1 MEYNKIGIPNLGNGF
16 KKTNPF
22 EQMNKIVPKRFTTPG
37 NSSIDKASNIVKKA
51 VKTRT
56 DRENQEARYRQFIE
70 DQKEETRKA
79 AEKRKRDYEEL
90 DKKRAEEYKRK
101 AEQNDKEYEQEF
113 TNWVNELAEHGDGYK
128 GVLARNLVKMG
139 DNKEGAFNSWRHIL
153 KGIYAFNNTIGSLV
167 GDATSTHLES
177 IASKKNFNDL
187 DKSYADAHIQR
198 LNIQK
203 NIDIIENQKN
213 LLAETVSQ
221 PNSKNDPNFRQRYNE
236 VKKQINEYN
245 NQINLL
251 KQKMDNP
258 QLKELDEEYKINY
271 VINHGG
277 LGGYIAGEL
286 WDSVKLLN
294 HLGTYNKLKKSAEYR
309 AARRA
314 ELLREYD
321 EKIANRIQY
330 EDSQNFQENLKNFYA
345 NPEQFGKQL
354 NNALK
359 YKDTKFQIQQNN
371 LDKDLKIAEITKNA
385 KDTENKELENDY
397 LETAKLND
405 QYNDYWRV
413 SEAYKKGK
421 QIHQNASLFS
431 PDYWF
436 YVAPGMIGS
445 SNSSMDQI
453 KSNLIQYGSLAA
465 GAAVSMLGSPVAGA
479 AVTNI
484 GGALAIPGQIKGGF
498 DENYAETGQKKVDN
512 LYESIKELSF
522 FNDDPKL
529 KSDILGDLKKQSI
542 QYYTKH
548 GYSKDWINER
558 YNSGTEEDD
567 KNALRDLVMGLTK
580 NNDPRLQEAMLNSN
594 KGLKT
599 QFWADNVRTMGEMPI
614 QLAMN
619 FLPTKP
625 LTKAGDV
632 ALDGGKVLSKKLVN
646 KVSKTKAGKVISS
659 VSGEAASNAAEQ
671 TAERYANGFRRSTS
685 TFKSRMSSGYDT
697 GSAIGESLGF
707 GYGGRVVFGGAGAIT
722 REIAHQGSKLLT
734 PQAKAFV
741 RRYGDQIMNKYQNVY
756 DKLLPKD
763 WMRIGARYG
772 LNATR
777 RGFMQATSEGAEE
790 SVQYLNSKE
799 DFASKY
805 GFGNASLGDLII
817 NDFVQGGRVAEA
829 YLSLM
834 GIGNS
839 KLDDDLEFWQ
849 NVKGGFALGGMGGFH
864 PGQLINFYGNVKNAV
879 RQYKTDQFIRQS
891 AVMNRERNRLDR
903 AANVAFAEQ
912 AMNGRG
918 AEVIESMQTMY
929 QNDRRRENPIYTQ
942 DDYDEKIDAANK
954 IISLT
959 KNEKIKQQLKAKGIE
974 YGTKEYAT
982 AIADIYDL
990 QSQQEQNEKQRSEND
1005 ANLKSA
1011 YQNNE
1016 LNNDIDN
1023 IVTAARAGDLSLDLA
1038 LSQKRIQAGNKAVK
1052 DAIEQAK
1059 KDGKDTKDPEFNLSL
1074 EKIRNEAQDRAE
1086 EEGLMNYKEYVREKT
1101 RLVNRLKALLKFKGQ
1116 QNSAQ
1121 DFFNFLSDKLKLKT
1135 KRPDAKTILNST
1147 IAQIEETKSA
1157 LKQLD
1162 PDINLGKTDA
1172 DLLDALEAINDVSTV
1187 NQDDIQQ
1194 LELNSVALA
1203 ADRAV
1208 TQSYINQFQY
1218 GLVKNGDK
1226 YEYNPTQY
1234 KKGMDR
1240 DRRYIAAL
1248 MSGDTDKAESI
1259 QNEDITTSYNPE
1271 DVKNNE
1277 YKTRIN
1283 KIREADRENAKL
1295 NWMASDAFEGD
1306 IINKYMESLQEEA
1319 ERKNAKTESTKPD
1332 DHIPFDPSDSTTTVE
1347 SKPASETKWE
1357 STREKRNSNLAKA
1370 KEKYERRKAK
1380 AKEIYE
1386 KNKKKLRR
1394 NAYGSFIPAL
1404 PQLAQAANYL
1414 LQKAKTSTYKIAQ
1427 FVEELK
1433 EIAEDIDI
1441 DSVLPAIKEI
1451 YSKYAA
1457 KQAIFNSD
1465 ILNNLSSPEE
1475 IASYG
1480 YTAPHQIEP
1489 AAQLYNTIQNTIN
1502 KDNQNII
1509 KDISTYFNTIVQTED
1524 GSVVICKNQ
1533 QDKLYFTDETISFY
1547 EEQAKK
1553 LKQLNT
1559 SDESFENALKQIAP
1573 EGFPIQ
1579 TYVKYRN
1586 TEGIEQAIIVHIY
1599 NYKRSPGIIAGELVR
1614 NAVIGILVGDNSALR
1629 NIATFSGYDE
1639 FIADITSLKKSFDD
1653 LGYKIINTNQMLYDT
1668 NTRNSVQADII
1679 VIDKNKDIHVIDIL
1693 SSYIDI
1699 KSRWDYKPGR
1709 KANYTIHQREEN
1721 ILHQIEDILLSKF
1734 GQVTK
1739 SLSVLPVTCDIENLP
1754 TIFVQKTDG
1763 KINYMH
1769 IPTKLGHENEVDLT
1783 KEHEKAVEQVGHI
1796 NEQIRIYN
1804 NIVDNVKNNR
1814 FNKLDELTVSQQYTA
1829 EQYNTYFNELSN
1841 KYDDVIGKINEIND
1855 FIQKSKNKEYFDVSF
1870 EELFKN
1876 QDLIPQEVEDK
1887 INYLS
1892 DICNELDCTLTN
1904 IPGLK
1909 ATTQEEKDNV
1919 KKLYQCVFDAQKAL
1933 DMVLKDPNTNVVDVT
1948 REQELIASAM
1958 EKLAENTA
1966 NFGEMSKFVQKW
1978 WLEDFVI
1985 DNTGTGNNTSR
1996 TVNGIGEKYFQLHN
2010 TIKNWTK
2017 TLREHVLNDLHNRP
2031 VLQEWYDTLLNNYF
2045 AKLIDN
2051 TKKFNDTYI
2060 QDVVQKQ
2067 ILENDI
2073 QDGLDLIRDFNEQF
2087 SMREDKE
2094 YPEAPKDAA
2103 EKLNRISQ
2111 KWTDLYATSTQH
2123 NPAWDAMLYNDAYYH
2138 MSQKP
2143 DFLEKVKVSFYVAN
2157 ESKTYRNSR
2166 KYGYNINKGDVV
2178 MYIEYIDDNGKKNWA
2193 DLPILISPGY
2203 KPTSKEETQE
2213 RIRKINNVHRKFAK
2227 IVKQALKIV
2236 AEDKNKKIS
2245 FTLSTNKGSIKYDD
2259 NVASTHLVT
2268 EFLFKG
2274 LGNEQDL
2281 YTIKTSKE
2289 NRIGL
2294 SVFTMNK
2301 STGTMFY
2308 DVYAGSDLRTRIGY
2322 FDDTFQKQ
2330 HLAINNGAVIY
2341 FYFTGNNQYIGV
2353 PIETGAIG
2361 EESAK
2366 RLVYLMQLYMRGD
2379 RNING
2384 YDIYSLLQ
2392 QRLYMA
2398 DLSNQKKLS
2407 VYNNTNNRVVL
2418 NNNGIVEIG
2427 SKKYDISTQINDL
2440 IKDISAMSNN
2450 VDAKLLNE
2458 NMSDSQNSVFY
2469 TAKQIFKNTD
2479 ADKIELP
2486 NGYVFYREDFTHKNA
2501 DDTQGSTWLGY
2512 MLRNGI
2518 LRTRAIGKSY
2528 TQLNVDNF
2536 GIVDKNQEI
2545 GIEKKDVVK
2554 SVEKQHERLRNRNFR
2569 NLGGLTYSTQNV
2581 NEIMPGTSEEFRQK
2595 IIEYFDKVFGN
2606 HDAVYFAD
2614 EHQKFLGQIGDN
2626 QYVLGLCCDQMIK
2639 LSQYAPRSVA
2649 YHEAFH
2655 KIMELVLPDNVREE
2669 FYDSYRKRNGK
2680 NISDRKIAEAFAD
2693 MYMDYM
2699 TNKDA
2704 IKQAKWYKKPF
2715 KWFKQLT
2722 LELGLVPR
2730 IGVTG
2735 AINMINTFHN
2745 TNKGKYANIE
2755 ISEQKKKRFRKLF
2768 GEGLYYTVNNKSGKS
2783 ADFKYLANSGDVQ
2796 EMVRALG
2803 YWIASS
2809 MNLDSIN
2816 AGEYKIKNATSFVNN
2831 LSQDLIDE
2839 LCGNHLEDS
2848 EIDNIHRAFREVFQ
2862 SENKSVLDK
2871 KGKVVGFTK
2880 VYPKLDVLLDKIN
2893 EYIESTIIAYSGKIE
2908 DVVSD
2913 ENIDD
2918 ETEKAMGKNID
2929 QFDKTSYET
2938 SKLDTLPESVKF
2950 FLSTIPYVRYNN
2962 DEDGNKILDYDLSKN
2977 KFLSPTFMPMTE
2989 VFNTLVND
2997 LHFCSSLQ
3005 DLDKELK
3012 RLSETK
3018 EMYKYIYNKFHSL
3031 YEQCYKHNQD
3041 GSVNINYN
3049 AESYCASILCAL
3061 RGLKI
3066 DFITSVSR
3074 KQENGKEIKVGS
3086 SSLDRDRRM
3095 YSKQWT
3101 QFLISGQVSVFKRE
3115 RDKNG
3120 HLIFNEG
3127 MGGAENKDIFSR
3139 TAGFIEK
3146 LREGLSSAN
3155 QTFELDGIEYNKSIF
3170 DDIEDIK
3177 RSFIDKLNT
3186 IGIIFSKDA
3195 LNSMLS
3201 NKYNGT
3207 GVDALERLLTD
3218 KGEASISTFIDRLYN
3233 FVDVKG
3239 NINEDVLNNAY
3250 TDNGFVKEL
3259 GNQQGIYNRNTIEAM
3274 ALGLNGKKLHAVSQ
3288 NNSISHIVNALNTN
3302 DKNNPIV
3309 RRLMKFGYN
3318 ITNTSGFDSGSIILK
3333 NINNGKCNISTHIYV
3348 GSKTDNRG
3356 DGGTE
3361 YKQEPIV
3368 DDYMAKIA
3376 MTQQGYLVFPT
3387 LADKGTWM
3395 CLSGIELPGMV
3406 YNESGDV
3413 TNVPTIMWNG
3423 STPYI
3428 RPDNSVLDQMLEYA
3442 KCERL
3447 AIQQCMEDLGYDNIP
3462 GYEKQGRKVLPKEAY
3477 IKNYHTKNGSV
3488 EPNGTRFLSLTE
3500 VVQLDKKTGE
3510 PMLDEDG
3517 NLKTINLN
3525 DPTKSSE
3532 EMLKLANEWLFE
3544 KRDGETD
3551 EQFLERQRKTM
3562 AYTLNIQY
3570 QLEVQNA
3577 IDLGLVTRRNV
3588 DEYDLQT
3595 KQNKTLISIE
3605 SQNFSNLDTHM
3616 FNQNQIEHITNK
3628 IMESI
3633 PAWNNLPNGP
3643 KKQARL
3649 NVCKGL
3655 AIASILS
3662 DATTKSIIASQ
3673 EVQRCFSGHPAMFKV
3688 AYEGDHIKD
3697 STFDIQ
3703 KRIGGMVSTGD
3714 DNIEN
3719 LPDMKSSYRCAEC
3732 KDYEVKSSSDIFN
3745 RLESMFTDNAIRD
3758 MYSIIKDNY
3767 VDAYNMSIDEILS
3780 DESLS
3785 EQDKNAL
3792 IKAKEKGQQFFG
3804 AYTKNINVAD
3814 GAAYITDQMCENL
3827 LRLRGAL
3834 TGRVKK
3840 AFDILRSKDK
3850 YNWMDKAEAYKDIY
3864 EAVNIVTT
3872 KYTAYGFRNHTLNG
3886 EDQSDVAVSYYNKFA
3901 LFPLFPCIATGHM
3914 SGIYDKMLN
3923 EKVDMLFMTSAVK
3936 VGSQGAVKYDG
3947 TTINEPFNV
3956 YEQDYGFLRRQQNT
3970 DPEEGDTTAIG
3981 TQMVKVVLQ
3990 NLRLDRINY
3999 IDNVTG
4005 KPVSGKQILSSLM
4018 DSINQLTELGYKG
4031 IKEEFG
4037 IDEFGNVDNKKLSR
4051 YLISQMS
4058 SRNANK
4064 GLIEALQVDEK
4075 GNFKAP
4081 IAATSDSSWIESI
4094 LISTI
4099 NKRIIDIIT
4108 PGNSFV
4114 QRSVF
4119 AVEGS
4124 SVQGGIIQSDATMS
4138 PKING
4143 GKKLQM
4149 INEDNSMDAVISIDY
4164 FENILP
4170 KGLSFNEAR
4179 QWLIDNNI
4187 IGSRAKANTIGYR
4200 IPTQAQSSIHALR
4213 FVDIIPAVKSTII
4226 LPEEFTKITGSDF
4239 DIDHLYL
4246 ASFNYKKSEDGKT
4259 VSHDQF
4265 DPDSAEY
4272 HQNNILNQMMTL
4284 LKDTENSIHSLYKS
4298 IDNDTEL
4305 LTDIADQIPEQGS
4318 NKARAYNFG
4327 SLHEQVTRRN
4337 DYITGK
4343 FGIGP
4348 YALNVTN
4355 QELTRCFK
4363 VSFKKTNFTEESGI
4377 CNFDKLID
4385 YQYNY
4390 IASWISA
4397 FINAHVDI
4405 VKDPYISK
4413 MNINQFTYNMSN
4425 LLIRSGFGESALW
4438 FLSQPIIRDMAN
4450 ASNSANSEFMRDPNK
4465 FKTVYSAQKEA
4476 VANAVLKWLSP
4487 EDVSESV
4494 ISRYTTGDKN
4504 NTSEQLRVVDIIKSK
4519 MNVLKAIATHPGQK
4533 TVTVDG
4539 QIYDV
4544 ANIQRD
4550 VFYAWKTLERYS
4562 IALGNLVQK
4571 TKIDTKKQGK
4581 SFLAIYKYRQD
4592 FNKLFYGDSEKSL
4605 WDEES
4610 LHRLAEESW
4619 IKSKTDYACSLP
4631 FIILKGQTFN
4641 GNSVFIHEIT
4651 ELYNQLNPEQESIN
4665 IKKLEAI
4672 SKAVQTQIK
4681 CKYIA
4686 KYAKEYLGKTDK
4698 QISELFVG
4706 KYSMAHRLNMLN
4718 TAIRTTDQYKRLADN
4733 MLIQQ
4738 IYSAQE
4744 QEPVFVNGK
4753 RYERPS
4759 FIAIADRVG
4768 DSSMNS
4774 DMLIDAWQ
4782 DLLLDEDRVVR
4793 QFARDLIVYAYMT
4806 SGEYAGWNNLFKY
4819 VPPAWIRGEIDTA
4832 YGESMA
4838 SYVQNILSKN
4848 DFDKYIDLDE
4858 LARNNFQDYTFSRR
4872 LAEKN
4877 ADGERNILY
4886 NTDYALIIR
4895 TANNVKPP
4903 LYITTRV
4910 PGSRGNNASNFNI
4923 YKLVTPIGG
4932 VGEKNESTA
4941 SMYIKIKKAGFDSGH
4956 KQKIY
4961 EYGWDFKYVE
4971 NYSKNLSTIDTE
4983 TMTRRLFGF
4992 ISEHKNALPNQMYQE
5007 IIQSI
5012 NDSKYDKQNDVVIP
5026 TVPVTKKESKLGYNS
5041 MSEIVMH
5048 SGGAYGADTAWDF
5061 YARNAGV
5068 KQINHYRDQGNQVL
5082 SSSLNKRGVK
5092 ATVLSKEQMEFARR
5106 REFELLGKH
5115 YDDTLQGNLQVRNFY
5130 QVASS
5135 DGVFAIASMNSAKNG
5150 VSGGTNTAVQ
5160 LGISLNKPTHVFDLN
5175 SEKWY
5180 KYNPESKVFEEE
5192 STPVLTKNFAGVGTR
5207 DIQKY
5212 NIYKDGKWVER
5223 EQYVGDDKSKVALK
5237 AIEDVFNKTQAE
5249 LSNIETSTDNNSS
5262 SEQVSLNQNDTDQ
5275 FGTISQQVST
5285 LNSDKTI
5292 LTNAEILALHP
5303 FTGNDTKPRI
5313 AVASEHTD
5321 PVFFSK
5327 MIQSW
5332 ANGEHTFLDYKQ
5344 QPIKYEDIDALYLIT
5359 KHDGLPMRELL
5370 QINKPK
5376 IIHFSVT
5383 TLGNTK
5389 WEPGVMKWQDM
5400 IERIGDFIKQGLDPE
5415 YVTLRIDPIIPGVT
5429 KISEV
5434 DKLMKRASELGI
5446 KHVRFSVLDY
5456 YKTTAKF
5463 MEQLGYDYSK
5473 YFDKN
5478 KSGVYFT
5485 HAKSEIIK
5493 GIAEKMLAIAK
5504 KYNLDLS
5511 SCAEP
5516 CRMDGI
5522 SIEGCLSVNA
5532 INSML
5537 GTHIPNLGTENN
5549 KFRQLCTCYG
5559 GKTDLLRYN
5568 NNCASSC
5575 VYCYA
5580 HHNGD
5585 KMLNYYN
5592 EDGTLKQNRFTDSGL
5607 IKSTS
5612 NKMPKN
5618 YTDALKQ
5625 IQKWFD
5631 IDDQTTNITGKNNIK
5646 HAIQKLH
5653 IKINDKYLMDNMDEK
5668 DILNLLYKTSK
5679 FMDEMQ
5685 KLGDTGITIV
5695 SEDYF
5700 YGDFA
5705 KKVKSLTGE
5714 IISDIENNYD
5724 IQEGEKEKTMEIPN
5738 ILIKIL
5744 DFIESLNY
5752 KQREALDRIFEYPI
5766 YDLDPS
5772 VIGSIDLSDIITI
5785 TDTVEDTRQTDF
5797 LKELGM
5803 SDEDIKKAQEI
5814 KNHCKGG
5821 K

>member
-37 NSSIDKASNIVKKA
+37 NSSIDKASNIVRKA

-70 DQKEETRKA
+70 NQKAESKKI

-90 DKKRAEEYKRK
+90 DKKRAEEYKRN

-153 KGIYAFNNTIGSLV
+153 KGMYNFNNMIGSLV
-167 GDATSTHLES
+167 GDATSNHLES
-177 IASKKNFNDL
+177 IASQKNFNDL
-187 DKSYADAHIQR
+187 TKSQADAHIQR

-203 NIDIIENQKN
+203 NIDIIENQKD

-221 PNSKNDPNFRQRYNE
+221 PNSKNDPGFRQRYNE
-236 VKKQINEYN
+236 VKKQISEYN

-251 KQKMDNP
+251 KQKMNNP
-258 QLKELDEEYKINY
+258 QLKELDEEYKIDY
-271 VINHGG
+271 VLNHGG

-321 EKIANRIQY
+321 EKIANNNQTEGNKGSY
-330 EDSQNFQENLKNFYA
+330 MSL
-345 NPEQFGKQL
+345 PQFGIQVYNSPK
-354 NNALK
+354 NKNEEPK
-359 YKDTKFQIQQNN
+359 SIQQK
-371 LDKDLKIAEITKNA
+371 LDKDLKVTEHLKQQMDA
-385 KDTENKELENDY
+385 ENKELQNDY
-397 LETAKLND
+397 LETSKLND

-421 QIHQNASLFS
+421 QIHQDASLFS

-522 FNDDPKL
+522 FNDDPKS

-594 KGLKT
+594 KGLKA

-625 LTKAGDV
+625 LAKAGDV
-632 ALDGGKVLSKKLVN
+632 VLDGGKVLSKKLVN
-646 KVSKTKAGKVISS
+646 KVAKTKAGKIISK

-671 TAERYANGFRRSTS
+671 TAERYANGFRRPTS

-707 GYGGRVVFGGAGAIT
+707 GYGGRIAFGAAGAAA
-722 REIAHQGSKLLT
+722 REVAHYGSKLLT

-741 RRYGDQIMNKYQNVY
+741 RRYGDQIMNKYQNIY

-772 LNATR
+772 LNAAR

-790 SVQYLNSKE
+790 GVQYLNSKE

-959 KNEKIKQQLKAKGIE
+959 KNEKLKQQLKAKGIE

-990 QSQQEQNEKQRSEND
+990 QSQQEQNEKQRFEND
-1005 ANLKSA
+1005 ANLRSA

-1074 EKIRNEAQDRAE
+1074 EKIRNEAQDKAE

-1147 IAQIEETKSA
+1147 IAQIEETKRA

-1162 PDINLGKTDA
+1162 PDINFGKTDA
-1172 DLLDALEAINDVSTV
+1172 DLLDVLEAINDVSTV

-1259 QNEDITTSYNPE
+1259 RNEDITTPYNPE

-1277 YKTRIN
+1277 YKTRVN

-1319 ERKNAKTESTKPD
+1319 ERKNAKTESIKPD

-1347 SKPASETKWE
+1347 SKPASETKWD

-1380 AKEIYE
+1380 AKEVYE

-1394 NAYGSFIPAL
+1394 NTYGSFIPAL

-1414 LQKAKTSTYKIAQ
+1414 LQQAKTSTYKIAQ

-1441 DSVLPAIKEI
+1441 DSVLPAIKEL

-1524 GSVVICKNQ
+1524 GSVVVCKNQ

-1547 EEQAKK
+1547 KEQAKK

-1599 NYKRSPGIIAGELVR
+1599 NYKPSPGIIAGELVR
-1614 NAVIGILVGDNSALR
+1614 SAAIGILVGDNSAVR
-1629 NIATFSGYDE
+1629 NIAGFSGYEE
-1639 FIADITSLKKSFDD
+1639 FIADMTSLKKSFDD
-1653 LGYKIINTNQMLYDT
+1653 LGYQIINTNQMLYDT

-1769 IPTKLGHENEVDLT
+1769 IPTKLGHENKVDLA
-1783 KEHEKAVEQVGHI
+1783 KEHEKAVEQISRI
-1796 NEQIRIYN
+1796 NEQIKIYN
-1804 NIVDNVKNNR
+1804 SIVDSINNNR
-1814 FNKLDELTVSQQYTA
+1814 FNKLNELTVSQQYTA
-1829 EQYNTYFNELSN
+1829 EQYNTYFKELSN
-1841 KYDDVIGKINEIND
+1841 KYDDVIGKISEIND
-1855 FIQKSKNKEYFDVSF
+1855 FIEKSKNKEYFDVSF

-1958 EKLAENTA
+1958 EKLAENTV

-1985 DNTGTGNNTSR
+1985 DNTDTGDNTSR
-1996 TVNGIGEKYFQLHN
+1996 TVKGIGEKYFQLHN

-2017 TLREHVLNDLHNRP
+2017 TLHEHVLNDLHNRP

-2051 TKKFNDTYI
+2051 AQKFNTTYI
-2060 QDVVQKQ
+2060 QDVTQKQ

-2123 NPAWDAMLYNDAYYH
+2123 NPAWDAMLYNDAYYN

-2157 ESKTYRNSR
+2157 KPKTYRNSR
-2166 KYGYNINKGDVV
+2166 GYGYNINEGDVV
-2178 MYIEYIDDNGKKNWA
+2178 MYIEYTDDNGKKNWA

-2203 KPTSKEETQE
+2203 QPTSNEETQE

-2245 FTLSTNKGSIKYDD
+2245 FTLSTNKGSIKYD
-2259 NVASTHLVT
+2259 NITSTHLVT
-2268 EFLFKG
+2268 DFLFKG
-2274 LGNEQDL
+2274 FGNEQDL

-2301 STGTMFY
+2301 NTGTMFY
-2308 DVYAGSDLRTRIGY
+2308 DVYAGSDLRTRIGG

-2341 FYFTGNNQYIGV
+2341 FYSTGNNQYIGV

-2418 NNNGIVEIG
+2418 NNTGIVEIG

-2440 IKDISAMSNN
+2440 IKDVSGMSNN

-2469 TAKQIFKNTD
+2469 TAKQMFKNTD

-2501 DDTQGSTWLGY
+2501 DGTQGSTWLGY
-2512 MLRNGI
+2512 MLRNGV

-2595 IIEYFDKVFGN
+2595 IVEYFDKVFGN
-2606 HDAVYFAD
+2606 HDTVYFAD

-2730 IGVTG
+2730 IGVIG
-2735 AINMINTFHN
+2735 AVNMINTFHN

-2816 AGEYKIKNATSFVNN
+2816 AGEYKIKDATSFVNN

-2839 LCGNHLEDS
+2839 LCGNHLDDS
-2848 EIDNIHRAFREVFQ
+2848 EIDNIHRAFKEVFQ
-2862 SENKSVLDK
+2862 SENKSILDK

-2893 EYIESTIIAYSGKIE
+2893 EYIESTITAYSGKIE

-2918 ETEKAMGKNID
+2918 DTEKAMSKNID
-2929 QFDKTSYET
+2929 QYDKSSYET

-3018 EMYKYIYNKFHSL
+3018 EMYKYIYNKFHNL

-3041 GSVNINYN
+3041 GSVKINYN

-3066 DFITSVSR
+3066 DFITSISR

-3146 LREGLSSAN
+3146 LREGLTSAN

-3239 NINEDVLNNAY
+3239 NINEDVLNKAY

-3309 RRLMKFGYN
+3309 RTLMKFGYN

-3348 GSKTDNRG
+3348 GSKTDNKG

-3413 TNVPTIMWNG
+3413 TNVPTFMWYG
-3423 STPYI
+3423 TTPYI
-3428 RPDNSVLDQMLEYA
+3428 RPSNQVLDQMLEYA
-3442 KCERL
+3442 KGERL

-3500 VVQLDKKTGE
+3500 IVQLDKETGE
-3510 PMLDEDG
+3510 PMLDKDG

-3525 DPTKSSE
+3525 NPIKSSKD
-3532 EMLKLANEWLFE
+3532 MLKLANEWLFE
-3544 KRDGETD
+3544 KREGETD

-3577 IDLGLVTRRNV
+3577 IDLGLVTRRNIN
-3588 DEYDLQT
+3588 EYNLQT
-3595 KQNKTLISIE
+3595 KQDKILISEE
-3605 SQNFSNLDTHM
+3605 SQSFSNLDTHM

-3688 AYEGDHIKD
+3688 TYEGDHIKD

-3719 LPDMKSSYRCAEC
+3719 LPNMKSSYRCAEC

-3758 MYSIIKDNY
+3758 MYAIIKDNY
-3767 VDAYNMSIDEILS
+3767 VDAYNMTIDEILS

-3785 EQDKNAL
+3785 EQDKDAL
-3792 IKAKEKGQQFFG
+3792 TKAKEKGRQFFN
-3804 AYTKNINVAD
+3804 AYTGDINVAD

-3850 YNWMDKAEAYKDIY
+3850 YNWMDKSEAYKDIY
-3864 EAVNIVTT
+3864 EAVNIVST

-3970 DPEEGDTTAIG
+3970 DPEEGETTAIG

-3990 NLRLDRINY
+3990 NLRLDRVNY
-3999 IDNVTG
+3999 IDNATG
-4005 KPVSGKQILSSLM
+4005 YITSGEVILYSLM
-4018 DSINQLTELGYKG
+4018 NSINKLTELGYKG
-4031 IKEEFG
+4031 VKEEFG

-4094 LISTI
+4094 LISSL

-4119 AVEGS
+4119 AIEGS
-4124 SVQGGIIQSDATMS
+4124 STQGGAIQSDATMS
-4138 PKING
+4138 PTING

-4149 INEDNSMDAVISIDY
+4149 INEDHSMDAVISIDY

-4187 IGSRAKANTIGYR
+4187 IGSGAKANTIGYR

-4213 FVDIIPAVKSTII
+4213 FVDVIPAVKSTII

-4265 DPDSAEY
+4265 DPNSAEY

-4305 LTDIADQIPEQGS
+4305 LTDIAEQIPEQGS
-4318 NKARAYNFG
+4318 NKSRAYNFG
-4327 SLHEQVTRRN
+4327 SLHEQVIRRN

-4355 QELTRCFK
+4355 QELTRCFR
-4363 VSFKKTNFTEESGI
+4363 VSFKKTRFTEKSGI
-4377 CNFDKLID
+4377 CNFDKLVD
-4385 YQYNY
+4385 DQYNY

-4450 ASNSANSEFMRDPNK
+4450 ASNSANSEFMRNPNK

-4487 EDVSESV
+4487 EDVSELI
-4494 ISRYTTGDKN
+4494 ISKYITGDKN
-4504 NTSEQLRVVDIIKSK
+4504 NTAEQLRVVNAIKSK

-4539 QIYDV
+4539 YIYDV
-4544 ANIQRD
+4544 TDIQRD

-4581 SFLAIYKYRQD
+4581 SFLAIYKYKED
-4592 FNKLFYGDSEKSL
+4592 FNRLFYGDSEKSL
-4605 WDEES
+4605 WDEDS

-4631 FIILKGQTFN
+4631 FVILKRQTFN
-4641 GNSVFIHEIT
+4641 GNNVFIHEIT

-4665 IKKLEAI
+4665 VKKLEAI

-4706 KYSMAHRLNMLN
+4706 KYSIAHRLNMLN
-4718 TAIRTTDQYKRLADN
+4718 TAIRTMDQYKRLADN

-4744 QEPVFVNGK
+4744 QEPVLVNGK

-4768 DSSMNS
+4768 DNSMNS

-4782 DLLLDEDRVVR
+4782 DLLLDEDKVVR

-4848 DFDKYIDLDE
+4848 DFEKYIDLDE

-4886 NTDYALIIR
+4886 NTDQALIIR
-4895 TANNVKPP
+4895 TANDVKPP

-4983 TMTRRLFGF
+4983 TMTNRLFGF

-5012 NDSKYDKQNDVVIP
+5012 NDSKYDQQNDVVTP
-5026 TVPVTKKESKLGYNS
+5026 TVPITKKESKLGYNS
-5041 MSEIVMH
+5041 MSDIVMH

-5092 ATVLSKEQMEFARR
+5092 ATVLSKEQMEYARR
-5106 REFELLGKH
+5106 RERELLGKY
-5115 YDDTLQGNLQVRNFY
+5115 YDNTLQGNLQVRNFY

-5135 DGVFAIASMNSAKNG
+5135 DGVFAIASMNSVKNG

-5180 KYNPESKVFEEE
+5180 KYNPESKMFEEE

-5212 NIYKDGKWVER
+5212 NVYKDGKWVER

-5249 LSNIETSTDNNSS
+5249 LSNVETSTDQKENEELRKSS
-5262 SEQVSLNQNDTDQ
+5262 INQNDTDQ
-5275 FGTISQQVST
+5275 FGTTSEQAST
-5285 LNSDKTI
+5285 LNSNKTI

-5463 MEQLGYDYSK
+5463 MEQLGYNYSK

-5493 GIAEKMLAIAK
+5493 RIAEKMLAIAK

-5516 CRMDGI
+5516 CRIDGI

-5549 KFRQLCTCYG
+5549 KFRQFCTCYG

-5607 IKSTS
+5607 IESTS

-5618 YTDALKQ
+5618 YQKYIDI
-5625 IQKWFD
+5625 IQKYFD
-5631 IDDQTTNITGKNNIK
+5631 IGYTTGRIGKNASK
-5646 HAIQKLH
+5646 QVIQKLH
-5653 IKINDKYLMDNMDEK
+5653 IHVNENSDLFNAMKKNNLSEKDLLNALYILANYLNKPEIKGRTNLSSQKIDELLDTMGDDILTDILGTNEGFYDIKPSINDSL
-5668 DILNLLYKTSK
+5668 
-5679 FMDEMQ
+5679 
-5685 KLGDTGITIV
+5685 IV
-5695 SEDYF
+5695 NTQ
-5700 YGDFA
+5700 
-5705 KKVKSLTGE
+5705 L
-5714 IISDIENNYD
+5714 ISDLDFLFQNRKY
-5724 IQEGEKEKTMEIPN
+5724 IP
-5738 ILIKIL
+5738 IYQQIL
-5744 DFIESLNY
+5744 DYVINDEDTYN
-5752 KQREALDRIFEYPI
+5752 DIIDIFTV
-5766 YDLDPS
+5766 DS
-5772 VIGSIDLSDIITI
+5772 VDLSDLIQVDSTF
-5785 TDTVEDTRQTDF
+5785 DNVNQLELFSEED
-5797 LKELGM
+5797 M
-5803 SDEDIKKAQEI
+5803 KKAQEI
-5814 KNHCKGG
+5814 KNYCKGG

>member
-1 MEYNKIGIPNLGNGF
+1 MEYNKIGIPNLGNGL

-37 NSSIDKASNIVKKA
+37 NSSIDKASNIVRKA

-70 DQKEETRKA
+70 NQKAESKKA
-79 AEKRKRDYEEL
+79 AEKRKREYEEL
-90 DKKRAEEYKRK
+90 DKKQAEEYKRK

-113 TNWVNELAEHGDGYK
+113 TNWVNELAKHGDGYK

-177 IASKKNFNDL
+177 IASRKNFNDL

-271 VINHGG
+271 VLNHGG

-321 EKIANRIQY
+321 EKIANNNQADGDKGSY
-330 EDSQNFQENLKNFYA
+330 MSL
-345 NPEQFGKQL
+345 PQFG
-354 NNALK
+354 
-359 YKDTKFQIQQNN
+359 IQVYNSPKNKNEEQKSVQQK
-371 LDKDLKIAEITKNA
+371 LDKDLKVTEHLKQQI
-385 KDTENKELENDY
+385 DVENKELENDY

-405 QYNDYWRV
+405 RYNDYWRV

-465 GAAVSMLGSPVAGA
+465 GAAVSMFGSPAAGA
-479 AVTNI
+479 AITNI

-522 FNDDPKL
+522 FNDDPKS

-594 KGLKT
+594 KGLKA

-625 LTKAGDV
+625 LSKARDV
-632 ALDGGKVLSKKLVN
+632 VLDGGKVLSKKLVN

-671 TAERYANGFRRSTS
+671 TAEKYANGFRRSTS
-685 TFKSRMSSGYDT
+685 TFKSRMSSGYNT

-772 LNATR
+772 LNAAR

-790 SVQYLNSKE
+790 GVQYLNSKE

-942 DDYDEKIDAANK
+942 DDYDEKIDAAKK

-959 KNEKIKQQLKAKGIE
+959 KNEKLKQQLKAKGIE

-990 QSQQEQNEKQRSEND
+990 QSQWEQNEKQRFEND

-1074 EKIRNEAQDRAE
+1074 EKIRNEAQDMAE

-1208 TQSYINQFQY
+1208 TRSYINQFQY

-1234 KKGMDR
+1234 KKDMDR
-1240 DRRYIAAL
+1240 DRRYIEAL

-1259 QNEDITTSYNPE
+1259 RNEDITTPYNPE

-1319 ERKNAKTESTKPD
+1319 ERKNAKAESIKPD
-1332 DHIPFDPSDSTTTVE
+1332 DNIPFDPSDSTTTVE

-1480 YTAPHQIEP
+1480 YTTPHQIEP

-1533 QDKLYFTDETISFY
+1533 QDKLYFTDETIAFY

-1586 TEGIEQAIIVHIY
+1586 TEGIEQAIIVHKY

-1614 NAVIGILVGDNSALR
+1614 NAAIGILVGDNSALR
-1629 NIATFSGYDE
+1629 NIANFSGYDE
-1639 FIADITSLKKSFDD
+1639 FIADMTSLKKSFDD

-1829 EQYNTYFNELSN
+1829 EQYNTYFKELSN
-1841 KYDDVIGKINEIND
+1841 KYDDVTGKINEIND

-1966 NFGEMSKFVQKW
+1966 NFGEMSRFVQKW
-1978 WLEDFVI
+1978 WLEDFII

-1996 TVNGIGEKYFQLHN
+1996 TVKGIGEKYFQLHN

-2017 TLREHVLNDLHNRP
+2017 TLHEHVLNDLHNRP

-2051 TKKFNDTYI
+2051 AKKFNDTYI
-2060 QDVVQKQ
+2060 QDVSQKR

-2123 NPAWDAMLYNDAYYH
+2123 NPAWDAMLYNDAYYN

-2143 DFLEKVKVSFYVAN
+2143 DFLKKVKVSFYVAN

-2274 LGNEQDL
+2274 FGNEQDL

-2301 STGTMFY
+2301 NTGTMFY

-2469 TAKQIFKNTD
+2469 TAKQMFKNTD

-2501 DDTQGSTWLGY
+2501 DGTQGSTWLGY

-2545 GIEKKDVVK
+2545 GIDKKDVVK

-2730 IGVTG
+2730 IGVAG

-2783 ADFKYLANSGDVQ
+2783 TNFKYLANSGDVQ

-2809 MNLDSIN
+2809 TNLDSIN
-2816 AGEYKIKNATSFVNN
+2816 AGEYKIKDATSFVNN

-2839 LCGNHLEDS
+2839 LCGNNLDDS
-2848 EIDNIHRAFREVFQ
+2848 EIDNIHRAFKEVFQ

-2893 EYIESTIIAYSGKIE
+2893 EYIESTITAYSGKIE

-2938 SKLDTLPESVKF
+2938 SKLDTLPENVKF

-2962 DEDGNKILDYDLSKN
+2962 DEDGNRILDYDLSKN

-2989 VFNTLVND
+2989 VFNTIVND
-2997 LHFCSSLQ
+2997 LHLCSSLQ
-3005 DLDKELK
+3005 ELDNEFK
-3012 RLSETK
+3012 RLSEIK
-3018 EMYKYIYNKFHSL
+3018 EMYKYIYNKFHKL
-3031 YEQCYKHNQD
+3031 YEQCYKHNSD
-3041 GSVNINYN
+3041 GSIKINYD
-3049 AESYCASILCAL
+3049 AEAYCISILCAV
-3061 RGLKI
+3061 RSLKI
-3066 DFITSVSR
+3066 DFITAVSK

-3086 SSLDRDRRM
+3086 SSLNRDRKM

-3120 HLIFNEG
+3120 HLMFNEG

-3146 LREGLSSAN
+3146 LREGLTSAN

-3195 LNSMLS
+3195 LNNMLS

-3218 KGEASISTFIDRLYN
+3218 RGEASISTFIDRLYN

-3333 NINNGKCNISTHIYV
+3333 SINNGKCNISTHTYI

-3361 YKQEPIV
+3361 YKQEPIA
-3368 DDYMAKIA
+3368 DDYMAKLS
-3376 MTQQGYLVFPT
+3376 MTQQGYLIFPT

-3395 CLSGIELPGMV
+3395 CLSGIQLPGMV
-3406 YNESGDV
+3406 YSESGDV
-3413 TNVPTIMWNG
+3413 TNVPTIMWNR

-3488 EPNGTRFLSLTE
+3488 EPNGTRFWSLTE
-3500 VVQLDKKTGE
+3500 VVQLDKETGE
-3510 PMLDEDG
+3510 PMFDKDG

-3525 DPTKSSE
+3525 DPTESSVD
-3532 EMLKLANEWLFE
+3532 MLKLANEWLFE

-3570 QLEVQNA
+3570 QLSVQKA
-3577 IDLGLVTRRNV
+3577 INLGLVTRR
-3588 DEYDLQT
+3588 DISEYNLQT
-3595 KQNKTLISIE
+3595 KQDDILIPSY
-3605 SQNFSNLDTHM
+3605 SKNFSNLDTHM
-3616 FNQNQIEHITNK
+3616 FNQNHIENITNK

-3633 PAWNNLPNGP
+3633 PSWNKLPNGP
-3643 KKQARL
+3643 KRQARL

-3655 AIASILS
+3655 AIAIIIS
-3662 DATTKSIIASQ
+3662 DANNKSTMSTEEIM
-3673 EVQRCFSGHPAMFKV
+3673 RCFSGHPAMFKV
-3688 AYEGDHIKD
+3688 LYEGDHIKD

-3714 DNIEN
+3714 DNVEN
-3719 LPDMKSSYRCAEC
+3719 LPNMKSTYRCAEC
-3732 KDYEVKSSSDIFN
+3732 SDYKVKSTSDIFS
-3745 RLESMFTDNAIRD
+3745 RLESMFTNNAIRD
-3758 MYSIIKDNY
+3758 MYAIVKDNY
-3767 VDAYNMSIDEILS
+3767 IDAYNMSIDEILS

-3785 EQDKNAL
+3785 DKDKEAL
-3792 IKAKEKGQQFFG
+3792 AKAEEKGRQFFD
-3804 AYTKNINVAD
+3804 AYTGDINVAD

-3827 LRLRGAL
+3827 LRSRGAL
-3834 TGRVKK
+3834 FGRVKK
-3840 AFDILRSKDK
+3840 AFNILKGDDK

-3864 EAVNIVTT
+3864 EAVNIVST
-3872 KYTAYGFRNHTLNG
+3872 KYTAYGFRDHTLNG
-3886 EDQSDVAVSYYNKFA
+3886 ETQSDVAVPYYNKFA

-3914 SGIYDKMLN
+3914 SEIYNKMLN
-3923 EKVDMLFMTSAVK
+3923 EKVDMLLMTSAVK
-3936 VGSQGAVKYDG
+3936 VGSQGAVKYNG
-3947 TTINEPFNV
+3947 TSINEPFNV

-3999 IDNVTG
+3999 VDSTTG
-4005 KPVSGKQILSSLM
+4005 EYISGKRILSSLM
-4018 DSINQLTELGYKG
+4018 DSINKLTELGYKG

-4119 AVEGS
+4119 AMEDS

-4138 PKING
+4138 PTING

-4164 FENILP
+4164 FEDILP

-4187 IGSRAKANTIGYR
+4187 IGTGKNVKANTVGYR

-4213 FVDIIPAVKSTII
+4213 FVDVISTVKSTII

-4265 DPDSAEY
+4265 DPNSAEY

-4305 LTDIADQIPEQGS
+4305 LKDIADQIPEQDS

-4363 VSFKKTNFTEESGI
+4363 VSFKKTKFTEESGI

-4390 IASWISA
+4390 ISSWISA

-4405 VKDPYISK
+4405 VKEPYISK

-4425 LLIRSGFGESALW
+4425 LLIRSGFGEATLW

-4504 NTSEQLRVVDIIKSK
+4504 NTPEQLRVVDIIKSK
-4519 MNVLKAIATHPGQK
+4519 MNVLKEIAIHPEQK

-4539 QIYDV
+4539 YIYDV

-4550 VFYAWKTLERYS
+4550 VFYAWKTIERYS

-4665 IKKLEAI
+4665 VKKLEAI

-4718 TAIRTTDQYKRLADN
+4718 TAIRTMDQYKRLADN

-4744 QEPVFVNGK
+4744 QEPVLVNGK

-4768 DSSMNS
+4768 DNSMNS

-4782 DLLLDEDRVVR
+4782 DLLLDEDKVVR

-4819 VPPAWIRGEIDTA
+4819 VPPAWIRGEIDTD

-4872 LAEKN
+4872 LTEKN

-4895 TANNVKPP
+4895 TANDVKPP

-4932 VGEKNESTA
+4932 VGENNESTA
-4941 SMYIKIKKAGFDSGH
+4941 SLYIKIKKAGFDSGH

-4983 TMTRRLFGF
+4983 TITSRLFSF
-4992 ISEHKNALPNQMYQE
+4992 ISEHKNALPNQMYQQ

-5012 NDSKYDKQNDVVIP
+5012 NDSKYDQQNDVVTP
-5026 TVPVTKKESKLGYNS
+5026 TVPITKKESKLGYNS

-5212 NIYKDGKWVER
+5212 NVYKDGKWVER

-5262 SEQVSLNQNDTDQ
+5262 SKNNTSNSTKTESFNALSISNKTETFGVHIDPNIIYNYKTWLNDNKDGIVAYRIHKNRFNTKQNVEQCIIGNPFDWRKY
-5275 FGTISQQVST
+5275 GTEKCLQMFADWLI
-5285 LNSDKTI
+5285 
-5292 LTNAEILALHP
+5292 
-5303 FTGNDTKPRI
+5303 TGNNFGE
-5313 AVASEHTD
+5313 SL
-5321 PVFFSK
+5321 
-5327 MIQSW
+5327 
-5332 ANGEHTFLDYKQ
+5332 ANGEYRSAIIDKLLSIDKPNILYYKELNM
-5344 QPIKYEDIDALYLIT
+5344 PSHATILGYLIEH
-5359 KHDGLPMRELL
+5359 KELL
-5370 QINKPK
+5370 QTNVR
-5376 IIHFSVT
+5376 ST
-5383 TLGNTK
+5383 QLTS
-5389 WEPGVMKWQDM
+5389 
-5400 IERIGDFIKQGLDPE
+5400 IKNP
-5415 YVTLRIDPIIPGVT
+5415 
-5429 KISEV
+5429 
-5434 DKLMKRASELGI
+5434 
-5446 KHVRFSVLDY
+5446 
-5456 YKTTAKF
+5456 
-5463 MEQLGYDYSK
+5463 
-5473 YFDKN
+5473 
-5478 KSGVYFT
+5478 
-5485 HAKSEIIK
+5485 
-5493 GIAEKMLAIAK
+5493 
-5504 KYNLDLS
+5504 
-5511 SCAEP
+5511 
-5516 CRMDGI
+5516 
-5522 SIEGCLSVNA
+5522 
-5532 INSML
+5532 
-5537 GTHIPNLGTENN
+5537 
-5549 KFRQLCTCYG
+5549 
-5559 GKTDLLRYN
+5559 
-5568 NNCASSC
+5568 
-5575 VYCYA
+5575 
-5580 HHNGD
+5580 
-5585 KMLNYYN
+5585 
-5592 EDGTLKQNRFTDSGL
+5592 
-5607 IKSTS
+5607 
-5612 NKMPKN
+5612 PKN
-5618 YTDALKQ
+5618 YTDALNQ

-5653 IKINDKYLMDNMDEK
+5653 IEINDKYLISHMDEK
-5668 DILNLLYKTSK
+5668 DVLNLLYKTSK
-5679 FMDEMQ
+5679 FLDEMQ
-5685 KLGDTGITIV
+5685 KLGNTGITIV

-5705 KKVKSLTGE
+5705 KKVKRLTGE

-5724 IQEGEKEKTMEIPN
+5724 IQEGEKEKTIEIPN
-5738 ILIKIL
+5738 PLIKIL

-5766 YDLDPS
+5766 YDLNPA
-5772 VIGSIDLSDIITI
+5772 VISSIDLSDKITI

-5803 SDEDIKKAQEI
+5803 SDEDIRKAQEI